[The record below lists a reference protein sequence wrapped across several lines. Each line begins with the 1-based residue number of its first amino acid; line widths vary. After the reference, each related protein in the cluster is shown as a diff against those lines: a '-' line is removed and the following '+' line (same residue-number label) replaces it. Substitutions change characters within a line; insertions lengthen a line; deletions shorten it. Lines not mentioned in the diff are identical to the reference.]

1 MQDSDLI
8 FFFDNEDQTFSEA
21 EMRALF
27 ENLINPFSYYRMIYD
42 ENGHA
47 VDYVFLAVNR
57 AFELETGKD
66 RAEILGKNVLSIY
79 PNTEQYWIDSLG
91 RVAKTGVSERISNY
105 STALGKWYNT
115 LAYSTKPGYVAI
127 TVSDITEFLVKEM
140 SLEQTVEEL
149 RAQREENDRLAH
161 EEPITG
167 LPNRL
172 CLYEAFAKKASCEN
186 ARFSIAIFAPDN
198 LAESLAS
205 YGSVLSD
212 AIMRILA
219 QRLNA
224 LFPENNACYSMTGT
238 DLVDLFSA
246 PCDEKQLHLALERA
260 QTAIRQAVEVN
271 GANFYLSASCG
282 AACYPK
288 DGMDRD
294 ELIMKA
300 NLALYQA
307 KQTQNVVQFYNE
319 QLGQMLL
326 RRTNIRNALPNALE
340 NNELELFY
348 QPQIHPGSER
358 LLGFEAL
365 LRWHSPTLGEV
376 SPLEFIGIAEE
387 SRLIHKIGDWVLR
400 SACQTLRQIN
410 ERFQSSFVM
419 AVNVSGIQLQ
429 TDRFV
434 DRVFAILEETNVRPE
449 LLELEVTESVLVNRE
464 QRNIEKLNKFYD
476 CGVRVALD
484 DFGTGFSSL
493 SLLKDLKISTLKI
506 DKAFIQDSSVS
517 GIAKMI
523 VRLGHLFGACVVA
536 EGAETEEQMRFTRH
550 AGCDRVQGYYHALPM
565 PIGSLM
571 RYLETKACR

>member
-79 PNTEQYWIDSLG
+79 PNTEQYSIDSLG

-127 TVSDITEFLVKEM
+127 TVSDITEFLAKETT
-140 SLEQTVEEL
+140 LEQTTEEL

-198 LAESLAS
+198 LAEILAS

-238 DLVDLFSA
+238 DLVVLFSA

-410 ERFQSSFVM
+410 EHFQSSFVM

-464 QRNIEKLNKFYD
+464 QRNIEKLNKCYD